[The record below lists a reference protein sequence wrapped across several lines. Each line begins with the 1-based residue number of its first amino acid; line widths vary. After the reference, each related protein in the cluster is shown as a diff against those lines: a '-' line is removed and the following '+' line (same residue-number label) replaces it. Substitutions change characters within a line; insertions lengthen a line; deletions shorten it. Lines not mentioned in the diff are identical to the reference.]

1 MVSGLNLLTNE
12 FDSSGGHSVP
22 MPEGAWLLHRLLE
35 YAYSAPQPTAR
46 MHLRV
51 TKCPGCDP
59 DTNVNICPA

>member
-51 TKCPGCDP
+51 TKCPGCYP